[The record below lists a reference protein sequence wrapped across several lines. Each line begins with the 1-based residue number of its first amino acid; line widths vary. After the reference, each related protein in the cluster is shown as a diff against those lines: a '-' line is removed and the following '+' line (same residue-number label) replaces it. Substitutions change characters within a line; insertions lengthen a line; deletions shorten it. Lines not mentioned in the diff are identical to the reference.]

1 MGNSAPKLADTLF
14 EMRFAAKQLERESRK
29 REKAE
34 AEQKKK
40 VAQVSGLVPLMMNL
54 PLLFVSTLTPFLYLY
69 HSSFPSDSFFLS
81 ESKARG
87 SRQRSYLRGERD
99 TREEHGTEVPANVQ
113 SSTDGGESPGVDA
126 EDEHGV

>member
-40 VAQVSGLVPLMMNL
+40 VAQVSGLVPTYDERPASLCIYFITVPISISL
-54 PLLFVSTLTPFLYLY
+54 ILLL
-69 HSSFPSDSFFLS
+69 
-81 ESKARG
+81 
-87 SRQRSYLRGERD
+87 
-99 TREEHGTEVPANVQ
+99 
-113 SSTDGGESPGVDA
+113 
-126 EDEHGV
+126 